1 MNDYNEKFDKLRK
14 NRVEVSFYKYG
25 PASKNF
31 GEGLVDAISTMEQC
45 VEKYKKTGNT
55 EYLVDAA
62 NYLMFEFTYPRHPN
76 AYFKATDSTESAGIV
91 GHSYNEMLKEVEEDY

>member
-31 GEGLVDAISTMEQC
+31 GEGLVDALSTMEQC
-45 VEKYKKTGNT
+45 VEKYKKTKTKNP
-55 EYLVDAA
+55 
-62 NYLMFEFTYPRHPN
+62 MPN
-76 AYFKATDSTESAGIV
+76 ANQYKNHCFNFSR
-91 GHSYNEMLKEVEEDY
+91 